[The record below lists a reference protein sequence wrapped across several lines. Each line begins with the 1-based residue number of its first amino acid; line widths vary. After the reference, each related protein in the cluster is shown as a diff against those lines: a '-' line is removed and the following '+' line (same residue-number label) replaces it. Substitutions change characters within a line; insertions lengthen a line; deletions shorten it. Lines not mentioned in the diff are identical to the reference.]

1 MDQEL
6 QVTGFGRE
14 AFKACT
20 LGYGRYCI
28 VSTPGV
34 KQRKQEGAAH
44 AIDNL
49 RFITDEEMAS
59 KAKVKIVTKSIKGG
73 YQMGH
78 IMWCDALRTPDEKP
92 HWAIADQFARKS
104 DAKGMMSLF
113 SVILNHPWMFGMVF
127 RLFAVP
133 MKGAKKA
140 GTFVEHD
147 EPMQEAFNVEA
158 LFEDADAVDE
168 PAAPVVS
175 ESNEVVPFSS

>member
-1 MDQEL
+1 M
-6 QVTGFGRE
+6 
-14 AFKACT
+14 
-20 LGYGRYCI
+20 
-28 VSTPGV
+28 STPGV